1 MHLLL
6 FISMWS
12 YSKKKK
18 KEDVIETPKETQPK
32 KPISFPHR
40 QCTLLLTILHS
51 DDVNLYFNSQLIIT
65 LPLCCLYTGVCN
77 KFRAEI
83 ICFSVIERFINMEN
97 TQQSIINAGKQQ
109 HKYYIF
115 FLFFLKCALPCN
127 NSINLLCWCMN
138 FCHRVCRLQLWS
150 RLAMFNNY
158 LLVCDQSLTS
168 GALFH
173 KKTNKQKKNC
183 MNSHH

>member
-1 MHLLL
+1 MHLLPIL

-115 FLFFLKCALPCN
+115 FCFSWNVHYHAITALTCFADVWIFATGCAGF
-127 NSINLLCWCMN
+127 S
-138 FCHRVCRLQLWS
+138 S
-150 RLAMFNNY
+150 
-158 LLVCDQSLTS
+158 DQ
-168 GALFH
+168 G
-173 KKTNKQKKNC
+173 
-183 MNSHH
+183 